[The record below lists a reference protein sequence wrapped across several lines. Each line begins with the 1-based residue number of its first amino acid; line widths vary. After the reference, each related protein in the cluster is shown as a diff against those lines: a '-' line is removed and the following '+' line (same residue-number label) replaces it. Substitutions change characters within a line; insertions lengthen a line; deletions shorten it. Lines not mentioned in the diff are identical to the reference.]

1 MTPFLASMASPSVQ
15 TQYVKIHSLHNRIDL
30 NDRTGTLGAWQ
41 QHTNRYLVY
50 VDSECYAL
58 KVCNLYCVPE
68 SWVAEVRG
76 RPFRKRMH
84 QMMSKFHAPGN
95 YPCPIEELQVLPK
108 RYGGPGTNL
117 EKMQSWWGP
126 NVFHYIHQQM
136 VRQSQKNMGR
146 QNPKNRAM
154 NRAMLAAMERGEI
167 YLAGVRSDGSREMQQ
182 QPQAIT
188 DSTFIVWP
196 TFVFQFED
204 SPMYGSYCMGLA
216 LQDGAAA

>member
-1 MTPFLASMASPSVQ
+1 MTPFLASMAPPSVQ
-15 TQYVKIHSLHNRIDL
+15 TQHVKIHSLHNRTDL

-95 YPCPIEELQVLPK
+95 YPCLIEDLQVLPNC
-108 RYGGPGTNL
+108 YGGPGTTL
-117 EKMQSWWGP
+117 ENMLSWWGP
-126 NVFHYIHQQM
+126 NVFNYIHQQM
-136 VRQSQKNMGR
+136 VRQSQNMW
-146 QNPKNRAM
+146 
-154 NRAMLAAMERGEI
+154 E
-167 YLAGVRSDGSREMQQ
+167 VRSRKSVR
-182 QPQAIT
+182 
-188 DSTFIVWP
+188 
-196 TFVFQFED
+196 
-204 SPMYGSYCMGLA
+204 
-216 LQDGAAA
+216 